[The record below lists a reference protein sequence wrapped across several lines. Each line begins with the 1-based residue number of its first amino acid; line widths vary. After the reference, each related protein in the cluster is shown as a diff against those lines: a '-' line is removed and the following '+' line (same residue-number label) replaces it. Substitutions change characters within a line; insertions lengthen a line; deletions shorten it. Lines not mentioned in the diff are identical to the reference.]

1 MARRGVQ
8 YRVAQYFLK
17 ISDDEND
24 PFYQCLI
31 ENCKSKPLSG
41 QKKYNLVSH
50 AKTHKAFYKQ
60 HFEMD
65 DDKLLEMPAK
75 RLQFIQDST
84 EMVTVSGLPFAALN
98 GTGFKRL
105 IAEKL
110 QDLTDAGFGMGLKAP
125 QCEAVRKQIPYLAME
140 IMNQIKEE
148 VKYKFVSLMVDTAS
162 KFQRSILGISIQYM
176 LGSAITVRTIGM
188 INLTASHTAQH
199 IATEILNR
207 LSLFEIKT
215 TQLIAVTT
223 DNASNMTAMIQRFNE
238 MFGQDAD
245 IVDDNLS
252 DVDDSQEEINPVM
265 DKTGENVG
273 DFQFHLTNETEV
285 NSDISTVV
293 EEMESADPEHSED
306 LVSIIDDFS
315 QYEKLLQ
322 DLEALLAKH
331 TLNINGIR
339 CAAHTLQ
346 LAVQS
351 ALKVP
356 EFQILIR
363 LCRAVCKELRKSSRQ
378 YELEKQNIASKIPR
392 IDCKTRW
399 NSTYSMVRIR
409 EIAIIDEFAGILVLI
424 FLFYSFS
431 SYRTWSCIAKMPLY
445 ILRNKRKQ

>member
-1 MARRGVQ
+1 MARSASQ
-8 YRVAQYFLK
+8 SKVAPYFKK
-17 ISDDEND
+17 ISDDENG
-24 PFYQCLI
+24 PYFQCLI
-31 ENCKSKPLSG
+31 ENCKAKPLSG
-41 QKKYNLVSH
+41 KKKYNLVSH
-50 AKTHKAFYKQ
+50 AKTHRAFYKE
-60 HFEMD
+60 HFETGAD
-65 DDKLLEMPAK
+65 TLLEMPVK
-75 RLQFIQDST
+75 RLQFVQDCT

-98 GTGFKRL
+98 GTGLKRL

-110 QDLTDAGFGMGLKAP
+110 QELTDAGFGVGLKAP
-125 QCEAVRKQIPYLAME
+125 QCEAVRKQIPYLATE

-176 LGSAITVRTIGM
+176 LGSTITVRTIGM

-238 MFGQDAD
+238 MFGQDTD
-245 IVDDNLS
+245 IVDDNVS
-252 DVDDSQEEINPVM
+252 DVDDFHEEIDFINH
-265 DKTGENVG
+265 ENAEWVG
-273 DFQFHLTNETEV
+273 DFQFHLANEAEV
-285 NSDISTVV
+285 NTGISTVV

-363 LCRAVCKELRKSSRQ
+363 LCRAVCKELRKSSRR
-378 YELEKQNIASKIPR
+378 YELDKKNIACKIPR

-399 NSTYSMVRIR
+399 NSTYTMVRIR
-409 EIAIIDEFAGILVLI
+409 EI
-424 FLFYSFS
+424 
-431 SYRTWSCIAKMPLY
+431 T
-445 ILRNKRKQ
+445 N